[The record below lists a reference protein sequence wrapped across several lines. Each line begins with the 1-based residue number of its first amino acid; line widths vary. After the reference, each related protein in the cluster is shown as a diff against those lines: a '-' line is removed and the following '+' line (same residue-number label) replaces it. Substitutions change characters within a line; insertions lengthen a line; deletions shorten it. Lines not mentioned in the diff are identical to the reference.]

1 MIKDYTSAT
10 ESHKRALNIRQEVLG
25 KDHKKTGVSYY
36 NLRATQYVLR
46 DKLGATQYVLSDY
59 TSATESLKRTLII
72 RQKVMRRSLTATIS
86 WGLPNICLKVTPQPP
101 SQTSEH

>member
-36 NLRATQYVLR
+36 
-46 DKLGATQYVLSDY
+46 KLGATQYVLSDY

-72 RQKVMRRSLTATIS
+72 RQKVMRRSLTATIR